1 MHMKFPFLPLNS
13 SLRSVER
20 LAKCSFPPV
29 IAGIFLATPFLARGG
44 VDSFDSPPYT
54 TGNVIGQVGP
64 TSIWTPTGSWQNQT
78 SGPIAGA
85 ILPGGQLQ
93 ITQTDASGGA
103 GAAAITRQ
111 YNTVSLTSSYTI
123 EFDLTLGNIDSI
135 QAGGF
140 NNLFGAS
147 TNAGDYLNLFDR
159 ANSGGDF
166 GGDGTW
172 LIRGGQFNS
181 TGKTITNGAVSDS
194 AKVDYDAA
202 APLDWYV
209 FSYVPL
215 TNNQG
220 FGTAKVIDTGI
231 SLTAGTTYH
240 FSITILGAGQWN
252 LKLSNGTTTY
262 DSSLAG
268 SPFGFRSNAA
278 LPSGNMYFGY
288 QDVGSNTDTLPGLVS
303 MQLDNV
309 SVVPEPSVFVLG
321 GLGIAVAF
329 AFRRRG

>member
-1 MHMKFPFLPLNS
+1 MGLFFGA
-13 SLRSVER
+13 SL
-20 LAKCSFPPV
+20 
-29 IAGIFLATPFLARGG
+29 LARGG

-54 TGNVIGQVGP
+54 AGNVIGQVGP
-64 TSIWTPTGSWQNQT
+64 TSIWTSSGSWKNQT
-78 SGPIAGA
+78 SGPVSGE
-85 ILPGGQLQ
+85 ILPSGQLQ
-93 ITQTDASGGA
+93 ISQTDPTGGA

-111 YNTVSLTSSYTI
+111 YNTASLTVPYTI
-123 EFDLTLGNIDSI
+123 QFDLTLGNIDSI

-159 ANSGGDF
+159 VNSGGDF

-194 AKVDYDAA
+194 GKVDYDAS

-215 TNNQG
+215 TGQA
-220 FGTAKVIDTGI
+220 FGAANVVDTGI
-231 SLTAGTTYH
+231 SLVQGTTYH

-252 LKLSNGTTTY
+252 LKLSNGSTTY
-262 DSSLAG
+262 DSSLSG
-268 SPFGFRSNAA
+268 GPFGFRSNAA

-321 GLGIAVAF
+321 GLGIAAAF
-329 AFRRRG
+329 AFRRRR